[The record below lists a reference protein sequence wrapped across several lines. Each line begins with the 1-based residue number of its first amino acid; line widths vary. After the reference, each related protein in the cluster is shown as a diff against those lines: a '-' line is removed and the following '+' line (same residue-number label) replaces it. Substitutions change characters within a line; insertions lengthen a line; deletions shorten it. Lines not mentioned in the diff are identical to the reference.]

1 MIQNRYVNH
10 MFGALVR
17 DFGQP
22 VIAYQ
27 AGVLLGCLLA
37 AYLLARVFKRMLSR
51 RRDTASAVLQ
61 FSVESLNKAMFPLLG
76 WILVLGAQ
84 LALDPFFDTAL
95 LSLAL
100 VPLFGISVIYLLFYC
115 LRRAFSRSGS
125 TSELLLLVQRVLTVA
140 VWVGMVVY
148 ITGIQDDLLRWMGS
162 VKFNVANAHMSL
174 LSLSTGLLWVGLTV
188 VAAMWAGAALEDQL
202 MQSRSLDAN
211 LKVVMARVSKAIL
224 ILAALLVSLELVG
237 IDITVLGVFG
247 GALGVGLGLGLQ
259 KIASNYVSGFIILLE
274 RSLRLG
280 DQITVGGYQGLVT
293 EIKTRYTVVRG
304 LDGIETIIPNE
315 KLVADPVQNHSSY
328 VTRGYIKLTVQVAYS
343 TDVDRVMAL
352 LVEAA
357 QGVPRLL
364 DDPAPAAYLTGF
376 GADGIN
382 FELGFW
388 VENAAQG
395 TSLVRSTVNRA
406 IWRLFS
412 ANGIEIPFTQREV
425 RIVGEIPLGRAEPAD
440 PAQAAVADVNPQ
452 KPAHSDGSAIPA
464 SAAPGSAVR
473 PS

>member
-1 MIQNRYVNH
+1 
-10 MFGALVR
+10 
-17 DFGQP
+17 
-22 VIAYQ
+22 
-27 AGVLLGCLLA
+27 
-37 AYLLARVFKRMLSR
+37 
-51 RRDTASAVLQ
+51 
-61 FSVESLNKAMFPLLG
+61 LLG
-76 WILVLGAQ
+76 WILVLCVQ
-84 LALDPFFDTAL
+84 LALDPFIETAL

-115 LRRAFSRSGS
+115 VRRAFSRSGS
-125 TSELLLLVQRVLTVA
+125 TSELLLLVQRVLTVV

-148 ITGIQDDLLRWMGS
+148 VTGIQDDLLRWMGS

-293 EIKTRYTVVRG
+293 QIKTRYTVVRG

-343 TDVDRVMAL
+343 TDVDRAMAL
-352 LVEAA
+352 LLQAA

-395 TSLVRSTVNRA
+395 TSLVRSTVNQA

-425 RIVGEIPLGRAEPAD
+425 RIVGEIPLARIELANPAE
-440 PAQAAVADVNPQ
+440 AAEAGINPQ
-452 KPAHSDGSAIPA
+452 KPVQPDGSAIPS
-464 SAAPGSAVR
+464 SAVPGSVVL